1 MSGKSSAFSI
11 EQRNELRERLRA
23 HQERYGISPQTISDQ
38 IAAKTGLVTTKEAG
52 GKRVTRFLKA
62 QGKQEDKFIAA
73 VADYLDDV
81 APIDVEES
89 AVAFARLLTQSQD
102 RRTDLSPLIGRYQ
115 AYLRPMRPAPHPPL
129 PPGFAGVPPEH
140 IEPRRGEFE
149 TAYAIIEMTPLEES
163 NALLVADTVSN
174 IAIDPEIDT
183 FPERSAALSST
194 GALIPFGFSGF
205 LVATRSLME
214 TRLYRLIKIED
225 EPLTLRGHLTLN
237 GLQASVKR
245 RMDLQVFDPDY
256 EVELVRVADV
266 GEV

>member
-1 MSGKSSAFSI
+1 MSGKSSSFSI

-23 HQERYGISPQTISDQ
+23 HKERHKISPKTISDQ
-38 IAAKTGLVTTKEAG
+38 IAAKTGLPTTEQGG
-52 GKRVTRFLKA
+52 GKKVDRFLKA
-62 QGKQEDKFIAA
+62 QGEQKDEFIAA

-81 APIDVEES
+81 APKAIEES

-129 PPGFAGVPPEH
+129 PPGFGSVPQEYL
-140 IEPRRGEFE
+140 EPPRGEFE
-149 TAYAIIEMTPLEES
+149 TAYAIIEMTPLEDS

-174 IAIDPEIDT
+174 IAIDPDIDT

-194 GALIPFGFSGF
+194 GVLIPFGFSGF

-256 EVELVRVADV
+256 EVELVRVADI
-266 GEV
+266 GEE